1 MEKQKWG
8 GWSVFW
14 KAFRDASPV
23 IFFFLFLFSVV
34 YILFGMQYGMIVSV
48 VTIFFQTCYKNNN
61 HTFFS
66 YLKLILVGSILIV
79 LAYASSL
86 NFLSCVFLNITVP
99 FVLVFTQSSQYRPKG
114 YFSYAMMFV
123 FVSLI
128 PPDSFQELGMF
139 ILVYWFCIL
148 FMMISLH
155 TFFHLFF
162 PRSVQKGSL
171 SDLLYE
177 MSNLMFLLVRPEKK
191 TELEHRF
198 QNLLHRFH
206 QVSFQKNFFSVK
218 TKNKQIHDMVNTLLQ
233 RFSYLLTD
241 DEWREELDPEH
252 VLLFGR
258 MATFLREIASETDR
272 ESRRHQIKTAQ
283 MHLDQMIVPE
293 GRVRIFCRSML
304 HILILIL
311 KTEGEETPDI
321 RKIHRVSWRGLFQQV
336 RTRFSPESF
345 ETRSALRL
353 SAVMSI
359 SCVVSYLLPVTHSY
373 WIPLNAFLLIQPS
386 CEESSYRMMT
396 RPVGT
401 FIGCVIQFIV
411 YPLLPGMAP
420 QLVFALTMISLM
432 YCAVPGTWYHPIFST
447 CYALTLAGMTMQETV
462 AITLRLLF
470 LAVAIGIVF
479 LVNRFFFPIRK
490 EALFR
495 YNVRGLLRLNRSYW
509 QVIRKELD
517 QDMHLS
523 VSSDILTYFHMIYGE
538 CTAYLEKNPNLPF
551 SMGVRML
558 LLTLWHMFSELEQVH
573 YLVRA
578 GMIHPEEEMSFRH
591 MTQEIEQNIYPVI
604 HYKALS
610 ALKQKIHCR
619 EADVRYALNKYL
631 YHVSL
636 LGWYS
641 RSIAWEHKKQK

>member
-8 GWSVFW
+8 WWSVFW

-162 PRSVQKGSL
+162 PRSVQKGTL

-353 SAVMSI
+353 SAVM
-359 SCVVSYLLPVTHSY
+359 
-373 WIPLNAFLLIQPS
+373 
-386 CEESSYRMMT
+386 
-396 RPVGT
+396 
-401 FIGCVIQFIV
+401 
-411 YPLLPGMAP
+411 
-420 QLVFALTMISLM
+420 MISLM

-470 LAVAIGIVF
+470 LAAAIGIVF

-591 MTQEIEQNIYPVI
+591 MTQEIEQNIYPAI

-619 EADVRYALNKYL
+619 EADVKYALNKYL

>member
-8 GWSVFW
+8 WWSVFW

-48 VTIFFQTCYKNNN
+48 VTIFFQTCYKN
-61 HTFFS
+61 
-66 YLKLILVGSILIV
+66 
-79 LAYASSL
+79 
-86 NFLSCVFLNITVP
+86 
-99 FVLVFTQSSQYRPKG
+99 
-114 YFSYAMMFV
+114 
-123 FVSLI
+123 
-128 PPDSFQELGMF
+128 
-139 ILVYWFCIL
+139 VYWFCIL

-162 PRSVQKGSL
+162 PRSVQKGTL

-321 RKIHRVSWRGLFQQV
+321 RKIHRVSWRGLFQQI

-353 SAVMSI
+353 SALM
-359 SCVVSYLLPVTHSY
+359 
-373 WIPLNAFLLIQPS
+373 
-386 CEESSYRMMT
+386 
-396 RPVGT
+396 
-401 FIGCVIQFIV
+401 
-411 YPLLPGMAP
+411 
-420 QLVFALTMISLM
+420 MISLM

-470 LAVAIGIVF
+470 LAAAIGIVF

-517 QDMHLS
+517 
-523 VSSDILTYFHMIYGE
+523 
-538 CTAYLEKNPNLPF
+538 
-551 SMGVRML
+551 
-558 LLTLWHMFSELEQVH
+558 
-573 YLVRA
+573 
-578 GMIHPEEEMSFRH
+578 
-591 MTQEIEQNIYPVI
+591 
-604 HYKALS
+604 
-610 ALKQKIHCR
+610 
-619 EADVRYALNKYL
+619 
-631 YHVSL
+631 
-636 LGWYS
+636 
-641 RSIAWEHKKQK
+641 

>member
-8 GWSVFW
+8 WWSVFW

-162 PRSVQKGSL
+162 PRSVQKGTL

-353 SAVMSI
+353 SAVM
-359 SCVVSYLLPVTHSY
+359 
-373 WIPLNAFLLIQPS
+373 
-386 CEESSYRMMT
+386 
-396 RPVGT
+396 
-401 FIGCVIQFIV
+401 
-411 YPLLPGMAP
+411 
-420 QLVFALTMISLM
+420 MISLM

-447 CYALTLAGMTMQETV
+447 CYALTLAGMTVQETV

-470 LAVAIGIVF
+470 LAAAIGIVF

-591 MTQEIEQNIYPVI
+591 MMQEIEQNIYPAI

-619 EADVRYALNKYL
+619 EADVKYALNKYL

>member
-1 MEKQKWG
+1 
-8 GWSVFW
+8 
-14 KAFRDASPV
+14 
-23 IFFFLFLFSVV
+23 
-34 YILFGMQYGMIVSV
+34 
-48 VTIFFQTCYKNNN
+48 
-61 HTFFS
+61 
-66 YLKLILVGSILIV
+66 
-79 LAYASSL
+79 
-86 NFLSCVFLNITVP
+86 
-99 FVLVFTQSSQYRPKG
+99 
-114 YFSYAMMFV
+114 
-123 FVSLI
+123 
-128 PPDSFQELGMF
+128 
-139 ILVYWFCIL
+139 
-148 FMMISLH
+148 
-155 TFFHLFF
+155 
-162 PRSVQKGSL
+162 
-171 SDLLYE
+171 
-177 MSNLMFLLVRPEKK
+177 
-191 TELEHRF
+191 
-198 QNLLHRFH
+198 
-206 QVSFQKNFFSVK
+206 
-218 TKNKQIHDMVNTLLQ
+218 MVNTLLQ

-420 QLVFALTMISLM
+420 QLVFALMMISLM

-470 LAVAIGIVF
+470 LAAAIGIVF

-538 CTAYLEKNPNLPF
+538 CTAYLEKIRTFHFP
-551 SMGVRML
+551 
-558 LLTLWHMFSELEQVH
+558 WE
-573 YLVRA
+573 
-578 GMIHPEEEMSFRH
+578 
-591 MTQEIEQNIYPVI
+591 
-604 HYKALS
+604 S
-610 ALKQKIHCR
+610 ACCC
-619 EADVRYALNKYL
+619 
-631 YHVSL
+631 
-636 LGWYS
+636 
-641 RSIAWEHKKQK
+641 

>member
-8 GWSVFW
+8 WWSVFW

-123 FVSLI
+123 FISLI
-128 PPDSFQELGMF
+128 PSDSFQELGMF

-162 PRSVQKGSL
+162 PRSVQKGTL

-336 RTRFSPESF
+336 RTRFSSESF

-353 SAVMSI
+353 SAVM
-359 SCVVSYLLPVTHSY
+359 
-373 WIPLNAFLLIQPS
+373 
-386 CEESSYRMMT
+386 
-396 RPVGT
+396 
-401 FIGCVIQFIV
+401 
-411 YPLLPGMAP
+411 
-420 QLVFALTMISLM
+420 MISLM

-470 LAVAIGIVF
+470 LAAAIGIVF

-591 MTQEIEQNIYPVI
+591 MTQEIEQNIYPAI

-619 EADVRYALNKYL
+619 EADVKYALNKYL

>member
-8 GWSVFW
+8 WWSVFW

-162 PRSVQKGSL
+162 PRSVQKGTL

-218 TKNKQIHDMVNTLLQ
+218 TKIN
-233 RFSYLLTD
+233 
-241 DEWREELDPEH
+241 
-252 VLLFGR
+252 
-258 MATFLREIASETDR
+258 
-272 ESRRHQIKTAQ
+272 
-283 MHLDQMIVPE
+283 
-293 GRVRIFCRSML
+293 RSML

-470 LAVAIGIVF
+470 LAAAIGIVF

-591 MTQEIEQNIYPVI
+591 MTQEIEQNIYPAI

>member
-1 MEKQKWG
+1 
-8 GWSVFW
+8 
-14 KAFRDASPV
+14 
-23 IFFFLFLFSVV
+23 
-34 YILFGMQYGMIVSV
+34 
-48 VTIFFQTCYKNNN
+48 
-61 HTFFS
+61 
-66 YLKLILVGSILIV
+66 
-79 LAYASSL
+79 
-86 NFLSCVFLNITVP
+86 
-99 FVLVFTQSSQYRPKG
+99 
-114 YFSYAMMFV
+114 
-123 FVSLI
+123 
-128 PPDSFQELGMF
+128 
-139 ILVYWFCIL
+139 
-148 FMMISLH
+148 
-155 TFFHLFF
+155 
-162 PRSVQKGSL
+162 
-171 SDLLYE
+171 
-177 MSNLMFLLVRPEKK
+177 
-191 TELEHRF
+191 
-198 QNLLHRFH
+198 
-206 QVSFQKNFFSVK
+206 
-218 TKNKQIHDMVNTLLQ
+218 MVNTLLQ
-233 RFSYLLTD
+233 RFSYRLTD

-353 SAVMSI
+353 SAVM
-359 SCVVSYLLPVTHSY
+359 
-373 WIPLNAFLLIQPS
+373 
-386 CEESSYRMMT
+386 
-396 RPVGT
+396 
-401 FIGCVIQFIV
+401 
-411 YPLLPGMAP
+411 
-420 QLVFALTMISLM
+420 MISLM

-470 LAVAIGIVF
+470 LAAAIGIVF

-591 MTQEIEQNIYPVI
+591 MTQEIEQNIYPAI

-619 EADVRYALNKYL
+619 EADVKYALNKYL

>member
-8 GWSVFW
+8 WWSVFW

-162 PRSVQKGSL
+162 PRSVQKGTL

-353 SAVMSI
+353 SALM
-359 SCVVSYLLPVTHSY
+359 
-373 WIPLNAFLLIQPS
+373 
-386 CEESSYRMMT
+386 
-396 RPVGT
+396 
-401 FIGCVIQFIV
+401 
-411 YPLLPGMAP
+411 
-420 QLVFALTMISLM
+420 MISLM

-470 LAVAIGIVF
+470 LAAAIGIVF

-591 MTQEIEQNIYPVI
+591 MTQEIEQNIYPAI

>member
-353 SAVMSI
+353 SAVM
-359 SCVVSYLLPVTHSY
+359 
-373 WIPLNAFLLIQPS
+373 
-386 CEESSYRMMT
+386 
-396 RPVGT
+396 
-401 FIGCVIQFIV
+401 
-411 YPLLPGMAP
+411 
-420 QLVFALTMISLM
+420 MISLM

-470 LAVAIGIVF
+470 LAAAIGIVF

-591 MTQEIEQNIYPVI
+591 MTQEIEQNIYPAI

>member
-8 GWSVFW
+8 WWSVFW

-162 PRSVQKGSL
+162 PRSVQKGTL

-353 SAVMSI
+353 SAV
-359 SCVVSYLLPVTHSY
+359 
-373 WIPLNAFLLIQPS
+373 
-386 CEESSYRMMT
+386 
-396 RPVGT
+396 
-401 FIGCVIQFIV
+401 
-411 YPLLPGMAP
+411 
-420 QLVFALTMISLM
+420 TMISLM

-470 LAVAIGIVF
+470 LAAAIGIVF

-591 MTQEIEQNIYPVI
+591 MTQEIEQNIYPAI

-619 EADVRYALNKYL
+619 EADVKYALNKYL

>member
-8 GWSVFW
+8 WWSVFW

-162 PRSVQKGSL
+162 PRSVQKGTL

-293 GRVRIFCRSML
+293 GRVRIFCQSML

-353 SAVMSI
+353 SAVM
-359 SCVVSYLLPVTHSY
+359 
-373 WIPLNAFLLIQPS
+373 
-386 CEESSYRMMT
+386 
-396 RPVGT
+396 
-401 FIGCVIQFIV
+401 
-411 YPLLPGMAP
+411 
-420 QLVFALTMISLM
+420 MISLM

-470 LAVAIGIVF
+470 LAAAIGIVF

-591 MTQEIEQNIYPVI
+591 MTQEIEQNIYPAI

>member
-8 GWSVFW
+8 WWSVFW

-162 PRSVQKGSL
+162 PRSVQKGTL

-353 SAVMSI
+353 SAVM
-359 SCVVSYLLPVTHSY
+359 
-373 WIPLNAFLLIQPS
+373 
-386 CEESSYRMMT
+386 
-396 RPVGT
+396 
-401 FIGCVIQFIV
+401 
-411 YPLLPGMAP
+411 
-420 QLVFALTMISLM
+420 MISLM

-470 LAVAIGIVF
+470 LAAAIGIVF

-591 MTQEIEQNIYPVI
+591 MMQEIEQNIYPAI

-619 EADVRYALNKYL
+619 EADVKYALNKYL

>member
-8 GWSVFW
+8 WWSVFW

-206 QVSFQKNFFSVK
+206 QASFQKNFFSVK

-258 MATFLREIASETDR
+258 MVTFLREIASETDR

-321 RKIHRVSWRGLFQQV
+321 RKIHRVSWRGLFQQI

-353 SAVMSI
+353 SALM
-359 SCVVSYLLPVTHSY
+359 
-373 WIPLNAFLLIQPS
+373 
-386 CEESSYRMMT
+386 
-396 RPVGT
+396 
-401 FIGCVIQFIV
+401 
-411 YPLLPGMAP
+411 
-420 QLVFALTMISLM
+420 MISLM

-470 LAVAIGIVF
+470 LAAAIGIVF

-591 MTQEIEQNIYPVI
+591 MTQEIEQNIYPAI
-604 HYKALS
+604 DYKALS

-636 LGWYS
+636 LDWYS

>member
-1 MEKQKWG
+1 
-8 GWSVFW
+8 
-14 KAFRDASPV
+14 
-23 IFFFLFLFSVV
+23 
-34 YILFGMQYGMIVSV
+34 
-48 VTIFFQTCYKNNN
+48 
-61 HTFFS
+61 
-66 YLKLILVGSILIV
+66 
-79 LAYASSL
+79 
-86 NFLSCVFLNITVP
+86 
-99 FVLVFTQSSQYRPKG
+99 
-114 YFSYAMMFV
+114 
-123 FVSLI
+123 
-128 PPDSFQELGMF
+128 
-139 ILVYWFCIL
+139 
-148 FMMISLH
+148 
-155 TFFHLFF
+155 
-162 PRSVQKGSL
+162 
-171 SDLLYE
+171 
-177 MSNLMFLLVRPEKK
+177 
-191 TELEHRF
+191 
-198 QNLLHRFH
+198 
-206 QVSFQKNFFSVK
+206 
-218 TKNKQIHDMVNTLLQ
+218 
-233 RFSYLLTD
+233 
-241 DEWREELDPEH
+241 
-252 VLLFGR
+252 
-258 MATFLREIASETDR
+258 
-272 ESRRHQIKTAQ
+272 
-283 MHLDQMIVPE
+283 
-293 GRVRIFCRSML
+293 ML

-470 LAVAIGIVF
+470 LAAAIGIVF

-538 CTAYLEKNPNLPF
+538 CTAYLEKNPDKISMAGRFIDYYQDTASSLLKKYVELQNSGLGTPEAINLKEN
-551 SMGVRML
+551 
-558 LLTLWHMFSELEQVH
+558 TK
-573 YLVRA
+573 
-578 GMIHPEEEMSFRH
+578 
-591 MTQEIEQNIYPVI
+591 
-604 HYKALS
+604 KA
-610 ALKQKIHCR
+610 ICM
-619 EADVRYALNKYL
+619 LNKAFEQQFQRMMRNEL
-631 YHVSL
+631 MDMDVEIQMIENMMKMEGPL
-636 LGWYS
+636 
-641 RSIAWEHKKQK
+641 